1 MVRKG
6 GRKDS
11 QQILTAP
18 GPEPERVSAVPVAL
32 CLRRTGGG
40 RWRGESGEG
49 RARTQK
55 GRREKTERTG
65 GLVRDAAPPRKDISP
80 LGANDVHV
88 RSEWF
93 ARPSSSL
100 EDRL

>member
-40 RWRGESGEG
+40 GGGGVGVEKGEPELRKGEG
-49 RARTQK
+49 RRPR
-55 GRREKTERTG
+55 GPG
-65 GLVRDAAPPRKDISP
+65 G
-80 LGANDVHV
+80 
-88 RSEWF
+88 W
-93 ARPSSSL
+93 
-100 EDRL
+100 